1 MSNFKGKGSR
11 PRPYNVDKF
20 NENFDKIFAKK
31 ISDDEINEVG
41 RERGLHPDDDR
52 EKIINFI
59 KGE

>member
-52 EKIINFI
+52 DEIINFI

>member
-1 MSNFKGKGSR
+1 MSNFKGKCSR

-52 EKIINFI
+52 EEIINFI

>member
-31 ISDDEINEVG
+31 ISDDEINEVV

-52 EKIINFI
+52 EEIINFI

>member
-41 RERGLHPDDDR
+41 REKGLHPDDDR
-52 EKIINFI
+52 DEIINFI
-59 KGE
+59 TGE

>member
-1 MSNFKGKGSR
+1 MTRFKGKGSR

-52 EKIINFI
+52 EEIINFI

>member
-31 ISDDEINEVG
+31 ISDDEINVVG

-52 EKIINFI
+52 EEIINFI

>member
-1 MSNFKGKGSR
+1 VSNFKGKGSR

-52 EKIINFI
+52 EEIINFI

>member
-52 EKIINFI
+52 EEIINFI